1 MRGVYGTRIF
11 HASILNSVDMQDE
24 FKIEG
29 FFTDENR
36 SENLVTLC
44 FRGR

>member
-1 MRGVYGTRIF
+1 MRGVYGTKIF
-11 HASILNSVDMQDE
+11 HASILNSVDMDE